1 MVHKLAVFGLV
12 ARSTVLTFLL
22 SATILDCAFAL
33 EVKDSD
39 LVIVSRGSAHVTFG
53 DVDAYVQRIPEKDR
67 AGFMDSPKRI
77 ENLLQGLLLQ
87 RQLAQVSANQAATQK
102 MPLNGV
108 ELLAEEETLS
118 KQTLDG
124 YKKAI
129 QTPDLLPL
137 ARETYALH
145 KSDYVERGRIDIQ
158 QVLIST
164 EKRSDEEARKLA
176 LDVETRAKAAPDSFG
191 ELVKSASED
200 PAKDDNHGMVV
211 GAANEKYSAELA
223 AAVAEL
229 KHDGDISPIVKT
241 SFGYHVL
248 KLVKHGQDRQKSF
261 DEVSSAMLAD
271 MTSKYV
277 DQQMRKYIGTFEN
290 MPLDATPE
298 RVESLRDRYMPTSA
312 ATSVVPEIATPA
324 TTKPGAH

>member
-1 MVHKLAVFGLV
+1 MSLAKCLFHFP
-12 ARSTVLTFLL
+12 SITVLLAITLVS
-22 SATILDCAFAL
+22 SAAL
-33 EVKDSD
+33 AMEATDAD

-87 RQLAQVSANQAATQK
+87 RQLAQASADQAVTQK
-102 MPLNGV
+102 IPRSGV
-108 ELLAEEETLS
+108 ERLAEEETLS

-124 YKKAI
+124 YKKTI
-129 QTPDLLPL
+129 QIPDLLPL

-176 LDVETRAKAAPDSFG
+176 RDVEARAKAAPGAFD

-223 AAVAEL
+223 VAVAEL
-229 KHDGDISPIVKT
+229 KHDGDLSPIVKT

-271 MTSKYV
+271 MTSKYI

-290 MPLDATPE
+290 LPMDATPE
-298 RVESLRDRYMPTSA
+298 RVELLRDRYMPTSA
-312 ATSVVPEIATPA
+312 GTSVVPAIATPA
-324 TTKPGAH
+324 VPKPGAH